1 MVRLYVAV
9 SNRLAELFQ
18 GDRADA
24 GMEELGYVV
33 LLAVISKSRAKWHSS
48 LCQPS
53 RSPLSPVLWE
63 PPGVRSGAPEP
74 PALRLP

>member
-18 GDRADA
+18 ADRADA

-33 LLAVISKSRAKWHSS
+33 LLAVIGSG
-48 LCQPS
+48 
-53 RSPLSPVLWE
+53 VL
-63 PPGVRSGAPEP
+63 VGATVLRG
-74 PALRLP
+74 ALVSAFDRLVTLVNGIG

>member
-33 LLAVISKSRAKWHSS
+33 LLAVIGSG
-48 LCQPS
+48 
-53 RSPLSPVLWE
+53 VL
-63 PPGVRSGAPEP
+63 VGATV
-74 PALRLP
+74 LRGAVISAFDRLVTLVNGIG

>member
-33 LLAVISKSRAKWHSS
+33 LLAVIGSG
-48 LCQPS
+48 
-53 RSPLSPVLWE
+53 VLVGATVLRGAVISAFDRLVTLAN
-63 PPGVRSGAPEP
+63 GVG
-74 PALRLP
+74 

>member
-9 SNRLAELFQ
+9 FNRLAGLFQ

-33 LLAVISKSRAKWHSS
+33 LLAVIGSG
-48 LCQPS
+48 
-53 RSPLSPVLWE
+53 VLA
-63 PPGVRSGAPEP
+63 GATV
-74 PALRLP
+74 LRGAVVSAFDRLVTLVNGIG